1 MTRTWFALALAPLL
15 AGCTLID
22 QRTFNPRAGVTITVP
37 APPGPAPVP
46 PLVTVDFGRPNPDYA
61 ISLRQ
66 AVEQALSR
74 KADVQF
80 DVITVVPATG
90 TMQQQADAAVALVA
104 DAREIARAINQD
116 GVDDGNIHLLARA
129 EVGVSTRQVQVFVR

>member
-1 MTRTWFALALAPLL
+1 MRRAILAVLVAALL
-15 AGCTLID
+15 AACTLVD
-22 QRTFNPRAGVTITVP
+22 QRTFNPRAGVVVTVP
-37 APPGPAPVP
+37 PPPGPAPVP
-46 PLVTVDFGRPNPDYA
+46 PLVTVDFGKPNPDYA
-61 ISLRQ
+61 ASLRQ

-74 KADVQF
+74 KPDVQF
-80 DVITVVPATG
+80 DVVTIVPAVG
-90 TMQQQADAAVALVA
+90 TVQQQADAAVALVP